1 MFVRLLNTC
10 QVEVQAAMK
19 GDKTIY
25 FIFICAEIV
34 FDIRWDFYPNEDE
47 MEQVKIIFDNDYK
60 IPSNFSPTAE
70 PFKPRPNYNRNAQQ
84 AQPQL
89 NPQTTQFCEKLCI
102 DDPLEKLIGKP
113 IILTAPVVNPDEIAL
128 EDDEEEEQPDDHSDA
143 VAGEDNGIFFVDTK
157 PQKRSKM
164 SLPQPQNET
173 QEEEPQT
180 GEKGVPKSV
189 ISDENDSIAK
199 VVADEDVPITVKK
212 FKRRNQELYMDPESS
227 T

>member
-1 MFVRLLNTC
+1 
-10 QVEVQAAMK
+10 
-19 GDKTIY
+19 
-25 FIFICAEIV
+25 
-34 FDIRWDFYPNEDE
+34 
-47 MEQVKIIFDNDYK
+47 VKIIFDNDYR

-70 PFKPRPNYNRNAQQ
+70 SFKPRPNYNRNAQQ

-89 NPQTTQFCEKLCI
+89 NPQTTQFCEKLGI

-128 EDDEEEEQPDDHSDA
+128 EDDEEEEPSGDHSDEVPA
-143 VAGEDNGIFFVDTK
+143 EDNGIFFVDNK

-173 QEEEPQT
+173 QEEEPPT
-180 GEKGVPKSV
+180 AEKEASKDV
-189 ISDENDSIAK
+189 ISDENYSSTK
-199 VVADEDVPITVKK
+199 VADEDVPTTVKK

>member
-1 MFVRLLNTC
+1 
-10 QVEVQAAMK
+10 VEVLDALK
-19 GDKTIY
+19 GETKALILFLWMLTFFY
-25 FIFICAEIV
+25 V
-34 FDIRWDFYPNEDE
+34 RWNFDPNEEEID
-47 MEQVKIIFDNDYK
+47 QVKTIFDNDYK
-60 IPSNFSPTAE
+60 IPSNFSLTAE

-89 NPQTTQFCEKLCI
+89 NPQTTQFCEKLGI

-128 EDDEEEEQPDDHSDA
+128 EDDDEEEETADHTEE

-157 PQKRSKM
+157 PLKRSKM
-164 SLPQPQNET
+164 SLPHT
-173 QEEEPQT
+173 A
-180 GEKGVPKSV
+180 EKEAPLGGNL
-189 ISDENDSIAK
+189 DENDSSAK
-199 VVADEDVPITVKK
+199 VADQDVPTTVKK

>member
-1 MFVRLLNTC
+1 MDADLFYVRWN
-10 QVEVQAAMK
+10 
-19 GDKTIY
+19 
-25 FIFICAEIV
+25 FN
-34 FDIRWDFYPNEDE
+34 PNEE
-47 MEQVKIIFDNDYK
+47 EIEQVKIIFDNDYK
-60 IPSNFSPTAE
+60 IPSNFSLTAE

-89 NPQTTQFCEKLCI
+89 NPQTTQFCEKLGI

-128 EDDEEEEQPDDHSDA
+128 EDDDEEEETGDHTEE

-157 PQKRSKM
+157 PLKRSKM

-173 QEEEPQT
+173 HEEEPHT
-180 GEKGVPKSV
+180 AEKEAPLGG
-189 ISDENDSIAK
+189 ILDENDSSAK
-199 VVADEDVPITVKK
+199 VADQDVPTTVKK